1 MMKTF
6 RFLMAEMLACA
17 TLLTA
22 GWFSGDVKT
31 SVESTPTT
39 SEQAGTT
46 GAKARPE
53 AETGEP
59 EKAKEKATADE
70 ASAKETNRHDV
81 KEEQEETPR
90 IVLVNGGSHKLNIEQ
105 WPLIGPADATYVM
118 VAMFDY
124 ACPHCRTTDKAIREA
139 CAALGGDVAIIAMPV
154 PLNANC
160 NGTVK
165 RTGKGFEESCETA
178 KLAVACWRVNPE
190 SFQQFHERLFEA
202 DTAPTYAAAKQ
213 IVDELVG
220 KEKID
225 AELAQP
231 FAEKYIRKHVSL
243 YKNSGAGPL
252 PRLMFKAANVV
263 GEVSSTEAMTEII
276 RDKALQE

>member
-1 MMKTF
+1 MKTF
-6 RFLMAEMLACA
+6 RILVAVMLAWVS
-17 TLLTA
+17 LLTTA
-22 GWFSGDVKT
+22 CSPGNAKT

-39 SEQAGTT
+39 SDQAEAKD
-46 GAKARPE
+46 AKARPE
-53 AETGEP
+53 AESWDP

-70 ASAKETNRHDV
+70 AAAKESNRNDAKV
-81 KEEQEETPR
+81 EQDESPR
-90 IVLVNGGSHKLNIEQ
+90 IVVVNGGSHKLNIEQ

-139 CAALGGDVAIIAMPV
+139 CTALGNDVAIIAMPV

-160 NGTVK
+160 NETVK

-178 KLAVACWRVNPE
+178 KLAVACWRVDPE
-190 SFQQFHERLFEA
+190 SFQQFHERLFAA
-202 DTAPTYAAAKQ
+202 DTVPTYAAAKQ
-213 IVDELVG
+213 IADDLVG

-225 AELAQP
+225 AELSQP
-231 FAEKYIRKHVSL
+231 FADRYIRKHVSL

-252 PRLMFKAANVV
+252 PRLMFKTANVV
-263 GEVSSTEAMTEII
+263 GEVSSTDAMTEII